1 MVTNPKVFISYSHDN
16 EEHKDWVYK
25 LATDLMGKGIETI
38 LDQCDLELGANLP
51 KFMEHGLQDSDRVL
65 VVCTDNYNT
74 KSNEGTGGVGYEN
87 NILTAELM
95 FNQSTTKFIPVIRSV
110 STQMKTPICL
120 ASRLYIDFSND
131 KIIEESF
138 KQLVHE
144 IYGLKLRPKPKL
156 GQNPFLKKK
165 SSLPELHESS
175 TSHFHQLFSSTFPGV
190 RGIEWFEGSTA
201 NERLEI
207 LLKSPLVFSGTTP
220 VWWWGHGDLQ
230 ISKFEIEDNGI
241 ALMNFDELKIKRISA
256 VNCGAYYQS
265 FVYVETEAMEPTG
278 LYDFQEHDNIL
289 QQLGYRY
296 EEYANFKGQKISR
309 SEFDDGAAIIDG
321 KPVEISGEAEL
332 RVRYLSPYNFII
344 APHGTPINN
353 NRFDSRRRELLK
365 EIIFGH
371 QTVEQLVEEVLKLPK
386 NKE

>member
-25 LATDLMGKGIETI
+25 LATELMGKGIETI
-38 LDQCDLELGANLP
+38 LDQWDLELGANLP
-51 KFMEHGLQDSDRVL
+51 KFMEHGLQESDRVL
-65 VVCTDNYNT
+65 VVCTDSYNK

-95 FNQSTTKFIPVIRSV
+95 LNQSTTKFIPVIRSV
-110 STQMKTPICL
+110 STQLKTPICL
-120 ASRLYIDFSND
+120 ASRLYIDFSDD
-131 KIIEESF
+131 KTVEESF

-165 SSLPELHESS
+165 ETLPELRESS
-175 TSHFHQLFSSTFPGV
+175 TSHFHQLFSSAFPGV
-190 RGIEWFEGSTA
+190 RGIAWFEGSTA

-207 LLKSPLVFSGTTP
+207 LLKSPLVFSDGTP
-220 VWWWGHGDLQ
+220 IWWWGHGDLQ
-230 ISKFEIEDNGI
+230 ISKFKIEDNGI
-241 ALMNFDELKIKRISA
+241 ALMNFDELKIRRIAA

-278 LYDFQEHDNIL
+278 LYEFKDNDNIL
-289 QQLGYRY
+289 HEIGYRS
-296 EEYANFKGQKISR
+296 EEYAKFRDIKISR
-309 SEFDDGAAIIDG
+309 NEYDDGAAIIDG
-321 KPVEISGEAEL
+321 KPVEIGGEAEL

-344 APHGTPINN
+344 APQGTPINN
-353 NRFDSRRRELLK
+353 YKFDFKRRELLK
-365 EIIFGH
+365 GIIFGH
-371 QTVEQLVEEVLKLPK
+371 QTVEQLVEEVLRLPK
-386 NKE
+386 NE